1 MANKLAIISNE
12 SIFQNNGIFFCD
24 NIDFKSIP
32 DGLSNEFDVS
42 VISRKSKQKGFHQIN
57 LKKIKPASNI
67 FTYLFNIFRTF
78 ENQKKNYLLISI
90 TPYTFFAYLIL
101 FIFRRKIFVYLRS
114 NGYEEYGAILGF
126 FGKCIY
132 HIMYTVVTFKSEII
146 TCQKNLVKKKSELV
160 FPSELDDSWI
170 KNTVKPKLNKPK
182 LLYVGRARV
191 EKGIFSLI
199 NIFDEIKKDFE
210 LSILGKN
217 DRFNKKTNSKISFLN
232 YETDVLNLIKIYDNH
247 NISIL
252 PSITEAHP
260 KVVDESLARER
271 PVIIFEELNK
281 KIQDRNG
288 IFVSKRDAE
297 SLCQTVDFIMNN
309 YSNIQESIKKNKL
322 PTKKEFIS
330 RLTKILV

>member
-1 MANKLAIISNE
+1 M
-12 SIFQNNGIFFCD
+12 
-24 NIDFKSIP
+24 
-32 DGLSNEFDVS
+32 
-42 VISRKSKQKGFHQIN
+42 SKKFS
-57 LKKIKPASNI
+57 K
-67 FTYLFNIFRTF
+67 
-78 ENQKKNYLLISI
+78 
-90 TPYTFFAYLIL
+90 
-101 FIFRRKIFVYLRS
+101 
-114 NGYEEYGAILGF
+114 
-126 FGKCIY
+126 
-132 HIMYTVVTFKSEII
+132 
-146 TCQKNLVKKKSELV
+146 KKKSELV

-330 RLTKILV
+330 RLTKILA